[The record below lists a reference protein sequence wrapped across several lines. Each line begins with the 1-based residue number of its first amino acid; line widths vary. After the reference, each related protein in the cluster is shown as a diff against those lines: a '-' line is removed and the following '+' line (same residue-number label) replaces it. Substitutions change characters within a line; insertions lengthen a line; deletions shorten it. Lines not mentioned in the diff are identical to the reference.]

1 MKTIHEMTVK
11 ERANRI
17 RQIFSDFDWGK
28 TTKEEVEDKL
38 SEAISLAYDGK
49 KNFEIHVADPEQNRK
64 SMGLLE
70 ETNNYL
76 SEMSDAANFALGFMS
91 DEDVIDVVKE
101 IGKEEYPY
109 IEWTNKATPWTPAP
123 EDRISLDEDEGSE
136 FMKAAKET
144 SMVNHPNH
152 YTQTTME
159 TIEFMHAVCDRFSG
173 AAALDIGNAI
183 KYISRAPLK
192 NKQEDIDK
200 AVVYLNWVAEK
211 PRYKLE
217 KAKSQQYFD
226 DVEQYAQEVSDLY
239 DEISGYYVYMAL
251 KEIAHAPFPTAVIA
265 EHAIHFLE
273 NVNVK

>member
-17 RQIFSDFDWGK
+17 RQIFSDFNWGK
-28 TTKEEVEDKL
+28 TTKEEIEDKL

-49 KNFEIHVADPEQNRK
+49 KNFEIHVADPEQRK
-64 SMGLLE
+64 ESLGLLE
-70 ETNNYL
+70 ETNSYL

-109 IEWTNKATPWTPAP
+109 IKWKTRAPTP
-123 EDRISLDEDEGSE
+123 EERIFLDED
-136 FMKAAKET
+136 KDAKET

-159 TIEFMHAVCDRFSG
+159 TIEFIHAVCDRFSG

-217 KAKSQQYFD
+217 KAKPQQYFD